1 MLPFLFSLK
10 NYTWI
15 PLQIQVFCGFGTP
28 ILFHLYSL
36 HLGLYYFLYQ
46 TKKTNSL
53 KAVVTSIICAYSLHS
68 KYRKKRVGTK
78 SCWIKIA
85 FLKYKRKR
93 NLTNS
98 ELVSQATQPNKRS
111 KTITKKGGGAWQEVE
126 NFL

>member
-1 MLPFLFSLK
+1 MLPFLFSFK

-46 TKKTNSL
+46 TKKTTSL
-53 KAVVTSIICAYSLHS
+53 KAVVTSIIMCILPAQQIQ
-68 KYRKKRVGTK
+68 KKRVGTK

-93 NLTNS
+93 TLTNS
-98 ELVSQATQPNKRS
+98 ELVPQATQPNKRS
-111 KTITKKGGGAWQEVE
+111 KTITKKGGGGWQEVE